1 MAIKQGIKD
10 FVSRVKGEKSASKV
24 HSKDHP
30 DVEEIAE
37 KIYKKN
43 VKKMFPLGN
52 NTKRNRKLYDKAVAK
67 AQSAADSMQS
77 ILSKNRSKTE
87 GSFKNGG
94 PVCKLATKGKGRAY
108 GKNS

>member
-30 DVEEIAE
+30 DVEEMAK
-37 KIYKKN
+37 KIYKKD
-43 VKKMFPLGN
+43 VKKMFPLGD
-52 NTKRNRKLYDKAVAK
+52 NTKRNRKIYDKAVTK
-67 AQSAADSMQS
+67 AQSMADSMQS

-87 GSFKNGG
+87 GSFRGG
-94 PVCKLATKGKGRAY
+94 GIAKRGLGRAFMKG
-108 GKNS
+108 GKV